1 MEFEIAGIFSRS
13 ITIERDN
20 NDRFET
26 EDECIVSV
34 NGKEYARTKRNVIT
48 IDGLKPSNKYDI
60 SICKEGENDYNM
72 HTVQTRPESFLL
84 NVRSFGAAG
93 DGVHN
98 DTSAI
103 QAAVMGCPDDGT
115 VYVPAGTYLTGPI
128 FLKSHMTLWIDE
140 GAILLGDTERGNYPV
155 LPGMVRDMYDNSREY
170 NLGSWEGNPLDSFA
184 SLITAV
190 NAEDIS
196 IVGRGT
202 VDGNAPNSDWWVE
215 AKKKRTAW
223 RPNLVNFI
231 RCKNI
236 RMQGLTLKNSACW
249 CIHPYYSESLSFLDL
264 TIQNPSD
271 SPNTDGFDP
280 ESCEDVCLLGTTI
293 SVGDDCIALKSG
305 KLYMA
310 KYHHRET
317 KNVTIRNCRLEKGHG
332 SVTIGSE
339 IAGGVSNVHVSRC
352 IFAGTDRGVRI
363 KTRRGRGEKS
373 ILTDLLFENI
383 SMDHVHMPLTVNMF
397 YFCDPDGHTEYV
409 QSQEKCPVDYRTPG
423 IGSITVKD
431 ADCTGVDASF
441 VCVMGLPEAPVEKIS
456 LENIKV
462 SYLEEDKRIPQRPVM
477 MDDFPEMSGRSIFL
491 KNVNEIDI
499 NNVSIDGSVDDD
511 ITLEKVS
518 IRQIDGL
525 HM

>member
-48 IDGLKPSNKYDI
+48 IDGLKPENKYEI
-60 SICKEGENDYNM
+60 SICNEAKNDYNM
-72 HTVQTRPESFLL
+72 HTVQTRAESILL
-84 NVRSFGAAG
+84 NVRSFGAEG
-93 DGVHN
+93 DGIHN

-103 QAAVMGCPDDGT
+103 QAAIMGCPDDGT
-115 VYVPAGTYLTGPI
+115 VYVPEGTYLTGPL

-140 GAILLGDTERGNYPV
+140 GAVLLGDTNRANYPI
-155 LPGMVRDMYDNSREY
+155 LPGMVRDMYDNSKEY

-184 SLITAV
+184 SLITAI

-202 VDGNAPNSDWWVE
+202 IDGNAPNSDWWIE
-215 AKKKRTAW
+215 AKKKRIAW
-223 RPNLVNFI
+223 RPNLVNLI

-409 QSQEKCPVDYRTPG
+409 QSQEKCPVDYRTPRV
-423 IGSITVKD
+423 GSISIKD
-431 ADCTGVDASF
+431 VDCTGVDASF
-441 VCVMGLPEAPVEKIS
+441 VCAMGLPEAPIEKIS

-462 SYLEEDKRIPQRPVM
+462 SYLEENKRTPQRPVM
-477 MDDFPEMSGRSIFL
+477 MDGFPEMSGRSIFL
-491 KNVNEIDI
+491 KNVKEIDI
-499 NNVSIDGSVDDD
+499 NNVSIEGSADDE
-511 ITLEKVS
+511 ITSENVS
-518 IRQIDGL
+518 TRQIDGL

>member
-13 ITIERDN
+13 VTIERN
-20 NDRFET
+20 NTDRFET
-26 EDECIVSV
+26 EEECIVNV
-34 NGKEYARTKRNVIT
+34 NGKEYVRTKRNVIT
-48 IDGLKPSNKYDI
+48 IDGLDPEHKYKVSVCSAD
-60 SICKEGENDYNM
+60 GNDHNECA
-72 HTVQTRPESFLL
+72 VQTKSESILL
-84 NVRSFGAAG
+84 NVRSFGALG
-93 DGVHN
+93 DGMHN
-98 DTSAI
+98 DTPAI
-103 QAAVMGCPDDGT
+103 QAAIMGCPDDGT
-115 VYVPAGTYLTGPI
+115 VYVPAGTYLTGPL

-140 GAILLGDTERGNYPV
+140 GAVLLGDTDRANYPV
-155 LPGMVRDMYDNSREY
+155 LPGMVRDLYDNDKEY

-184 SLITAV
+184 SLITV
-190 NAEDIS
+190 INAEDIS
-196 IVGRGT
+196 VIGRGII
-202 VDGNAPNSDWWVE
+202 DGNAANSDWWVD

-249 CIHPYYSESLSFLDL
+249 CIHPYYSESLSFMDL

-280 ESCEDVCLLGTTI
+280 ESCEDVTLLGTTI

-363 KTRRGRGEKS
+363 KTRRGRGERS
-373 ILTDLLFENI
+373 ILTDLFFENI
-383 SMDHVHMPLTVNMF
+383 TMDHVHMPLTVNMF

-409 QSQEKCPVDYRTPG
+409 QSQEECPVDYRTPKV
-423 IGSITVKD
+423 GSISIKNV
-431 ADCTGVDASF
+431 DCTGVDASF
-441 VCVMGLPEAPVEKIS
+441 VCAVGLPEAPVEKIS
-456 LENIKV
+456 LENINV

-477 MDDFPEMSGRSIFL
+477 MDGFPEMSGRSIYL
-491 KNVNEIDI
+491 KNVNEIEI
-499 NNVSIDGSVDDD
+499 K
-511 ITLEKVS
+511 KVS
-518 IRQIDGL
+518 IKDSADNDIMYENVKSALIDGL
-525 HM
+525 LL